1 LKYGNTL
8 FSMRIKD
15 VQSDIT
21 QRALQTPDS
30 DQYISNMQAVKAWS
44 VSTEIELIHPLIEG
58 VNKAIED
65 LPLSADEESL
75 AFLDTAIH
83 NQLLIDNSPF
93 NKAQLN
99 VFSQWISAAE
109 QLETAARELK
119 KGLILLA
126 LFRHIPQ
133 KELAETLEKPA
144 PTLAKWSK
152 QAEANFTPPPAPN
165 FD

>member
-1 LKYGNTL
+1 MVILW

-30 DQYISNMQAVKAWS
+30 DQYISNMQAVKAWN
-44 VSTEIELIHPLIEG
+44 VSTEIQLMHPLVEG
-58 VNKAIED
+58 TNKAIEA
-65 LPLSADEESL
+65 LPLSTDEESF

-109 QLETAARELK
+109 QLEVAARELK
-119 KGLILLA
+119 KGLVLLA
-126 LFRHIPQ
+126 LFRQLPQ
-133 KELAETLEKPA
+133 KDLAEALGKPA

>member
-1 LKYGNTL
+1 
-8 FSMRIKD
+8 
-15 VQSDIT
+15 
-21 QRALQTPDS
+21 
-30 DQYISNMQAVKAWS
+30 MQAVKAWN
-44 VSTEIELIHPLIEG
+44 VSTEIELMHPLVEG
-58 VNKAIED
+58 ANKAIEA
-65 LPLSADEESL
+65 LPLSTDEESF

-109 QLETAARELK
+109 QLEVAARELK
-119 KGLILLA
+119 KGLVLLA
-126 LFRHIPQ
+126 LFRQLPQ
-133 KELAETLEKPA
+133 KDLAEALGKPA